1 MRFLRL
7 TVPLLVLGLGACNSG
22 SGGSI
27 AVAWRFDGSSC
38 TNAGIEQVRIAIAG
52 ETLNPDTFD
61 CTSGVVSFDN
71 LFNGTYA
78 VVVQGLNAITG
89 EALWSGTGTAVV
101 HDGDTAV
108 TVVME
113 PQSPD
118 NTVAY
123 LSWTFDPATGQFPQC
138 GMGQRLDSVGIF
150 IDNQDSNLVYNC
162 SDGANSRLAAS
173 PYLAAGDHTI
183 QLVAFNAADNQIA
196 FAESDPVT
204 ITFAPGN
211 APNEIFTFHWNVGG
225 VRISYAPFHAQT
237 DFPSSPLPCPSGIT
251 SVNVF
256 LDVPGNPNDPTN
268 QSFPGFTCG
277 SGATIDNAFPGNWE
291 PIVNAFGGQTLLYL
305 QDENF
310 LPQQVTVTVAK
321 FFDPTDQTT
330 QVFVPIFPPGP

>member
-71 LFNGTYA
+71 FFNGTYA

-150 IDNQDSNLVYNC
+150 IDNQDSNLVW
-162 SDGANSRLAAS
+162 STTAATGPTPASRRRPIS
-173 PYLAAGDHTI
+173 PPAT
-183 QLVAFNAADNQIA
+183 
-196 FAESDPVT
+196 T
-204 ITFAPGN
+204 
-211 APNEIFTFHWNVGG
+211 
-225 VRISYAPFHAQT
+225 
-237 DFPSSPLPCPSGIT
+237 PSSWWPST
-251 SVNVF
+251 
-256 LDVPGNPNDPTN
+256 PPTTR
-268 QSFPGFTCG
+268 SP
-277 SGATIDNAFPGNWE
+277 SPRATR
-291 PIVNAFGGQTLLYL
+291 
-305 QDENF
+305 
-310 LPQQVTVTVAK
+310 
-321 FFDPTDQTT
+321 
-330 QVFVPIFPPGP
+330 